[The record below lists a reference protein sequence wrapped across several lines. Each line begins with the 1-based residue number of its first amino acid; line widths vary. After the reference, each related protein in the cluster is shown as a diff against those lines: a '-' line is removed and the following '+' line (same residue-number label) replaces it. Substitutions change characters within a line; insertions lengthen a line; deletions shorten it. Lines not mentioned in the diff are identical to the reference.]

1 MSQFHLSRLK
11 SGVRTSHQVPLR
23 EAWTFAI
30 NKQARLILL
39 PLFRQLIVD
48 WYEEYGVKFPMI
60 SDVAGRIYRRVV
72 DFGDFPVDE
81 FIPVRKII
89 RDFVQTLKPSDTEL
103 LKFYFLGTDIEENR
117 LFQHKQN
124 QDLNSL
130 EEDLVEDGRI
140 FLEQVSA
147 STEEQL
153 ESYVLQEL
161 TEIENIISSGDCL
174 NSLEVGDI
182 IRINE
187 NFSDYLDMPYGEIAL
202 IEVPGEE
209 WDYWERVYEEERKT
223 IGKKLNSDEGSEWL
237 ECWLLPD
244 GNFKVKGNLDLP
256 GARDKVAIKWIH
268 EDMES
273 VLVMLE
279 TRLME
284 TYGIREQD
292 INYTFFTKR
301 KNLENVDLSTGMN
314 FFKDQ
319 IEQYG
324 ADDFESGIKYHL
336 VREVRGD
343 HQIWGAQTSIIIKK
357 QFFELEDQMDLVSA
371 WVIYLDKEVF
381 QLESQ
386 LSMREMERV
395 IQALIDK
402 INVDYLKVYGS

>member
-1 MSQFHLSRLK
+1 MSQFHLKRLK

-23 EAWTFAI
+23 EVWTFAI

-48 WYEEYGVKFPMI
+48 WYEEDGVKFPMI
-60 SDVAGRIYRRVV
+60 SDLAGSIYRRVV
-72 DFGDFPVDE
+72 GFGDFPVDE
-81 FIPVRKII
+81 LIPVRKII
-89 RDFVQTLKPSDTEL
+89 RDFVQTLKPSDKEL
-103 LKFYFLGTDIEENR
+103 LKFYFLGSELEENR
-117 LFQHKQN
+117 LFQHEQN
-124 QDLNSL
+124 PDLNSL

-140 FLEQVSA
+140 FLEQVSD
-147 STEEQL
+147 STDEQL
-153 ESYVLQEL
+153 ESYLLQEL

-187 NFSDYLDMPYGEIAL
+187 NFSDYLDIPYGEIVL

-223 IGKKLNSDEGSEWL
+223 IGKKMNSDEGPEWL
-237 ECWLLPD
+237 ECWLLPN

-256 GARDKVAIKWIH
+256 GARDKMSIKWIH

-279 TRLME
+279 TRLIE
-284 TYGIREQD
+284 TYGIRKQD

-314 FFKDQ
+314 FFKGQ

-395 IQALIDK
+395 MNALFDK

>member
-1 MSQFHLSRLK
+1 MSQFHLKRLK

-48 WYEEYGVKFPMI
+48 WYEEDGVKFPMI
-60 SDVAGRIYRRVV
+60 SDVAGSIYRRVV

-81 FIPVRKII
+81 LIPIRKIM
-89 RDFVQTLKPSDTEL
+89 RDFVQTLKPSDKEL
-103 LKFYFLGTDIEENR
+103 LKFYFLGSELEENR

-124 QDLNSL
+124 PDLNSL

-147 STEEQL
+147 FTDEQL

-223 IGKKLNSDEGSEWL
+223 IGKKLNSDEGLEWL

-244 GNFKVKGNLDLP
+244 GNFKVKGNLNFP

-314 FFKDQ
+314 FFKGQ

-371 WVIYLDKEVF
+371 WLIYVDKEVF

-395 IQALIDK
+395 IQTLLDK
-402 INVDYLKVYGS
+402 INADYLKVYGS